1 MEKKPRNP
9 VWSRD
14 ELILALDLYVRT
26 KGNPTGQDF
35 EAVDD
40 VSAILNKLHRI
51 MGNAT
56 GETLRNRNGVYL
68 KVMNF
73 RSSDP
78 HYLEQGKVG
87 MTRGNALEA
96 VIWQEYAGDP
106 VKLVTDAQAIRATI
120 LAADNTALS
129 QHPLE
134 PPYEGEEGGVV
145 LAMHKRYER
154 DRKLVREKLKAARA
168 KGPLVCE
175 VCSFDFEATYG
186 ELGAGY
192 IEVHHLKPVHTLK
205 PGAKVKLSDLALL
218 CANCHR
224 MMHRSIA
231 VLTLESLQKA
241 TKLRVAPIT

>member
-26 KGNPTGQDF
+26 NGNPTGQDF
-35 EAVDD
+35 EALDEL
-40 VSAILNKLHRI
+40 SATLNKLHRI
-51 MGNAT
+51 TGNAT
-56 GETLRNRNGVYL
+56 GATLRNRNGVYL

-87 MTRGNALEA
+87 MTRGNKLEG
-96 VIWQEYAGDP
+96 VLWQQYANDP
-106 VKLVTDAQAIRATI
+106 VGLAKDAQVIRATI
-120 LAADNTALS
+120 LAADDTTLS

-154 DRKLVREKLKAARA
+154 DRKLVREKLKLAKAA
-168 KGPLVCE
+168 GPLQCE
-175 VCSFDFEATYG
+175 VCAFNFEASYG
-186 ELGAGY
+186 ALGAGY
-192 IEVHHLKPVHTLK
+192 VEVHHTKPVHTLV
-205 PGAKVKLSDLALL
+205 PGTKTKLTDLVLL

-224 MMHRSIA
+224 MAHRSMMLVPIGM
-231 VLTLESLQKA
+231 LKSIIS
-241 TKLRVAPIT
+241 TKGNH

>member
-35 EAVDD
+35 EAVDE
-40 VSAILNKLHRI
+40 VSVILNKLHRM
-51 MGNAT
+51 MGNAK

-78 HYLEQGKVG
+78 HYLDQGKVG
-87 MTRGNALEA
+87 MTRGNALEG

-106 VKLVTDAQAIRATI
+106 VRLATDAQAIRATI
-120 LAADNTALS
+120 QAADDTALS

-154 DRKLVREKLKAARA
+154 DRKLVREKLKAAKA
-168 KGPLVCE
+168 EGPLACQVCA
-175 VCSFDFEATYG
+175 FDFEATYG
-186 ELGAGY
+186 ELGVGY
-192 IEVHHLKPVHTLK
+192 IEVHHINPIHTLK
-205 PGAKVKLSDLALL
+205 PGSKVKLSDLALL

-224 MMHRSIA
+224 MIHRSPGMISIPE
-231 VLTLESLQKA
+231 LTIFNK
-241 TKLRVAPIT
+241 TT